1 MKVHFRYLHTIR
13 AVDPYSI
20 GILDRQINSQKFKRM
35 DDCLDPYSIGI
46 LDRRSVRNARRS
58 RERVLILTLLE
69 Y

>member
-13 AVDPYSI
+13 AV
-20 GILDRQINSQKFKRM
+20 
-35 DDCLDPYSIGI
+35 DPYSIGI